1 MGKLKTLMLDV
12 QTVID
17 DCVQDGWDECL
28 STIEE
33 SKNVTRENID
43 HKLGILADEQGF
55 QLEDLELLFTDETI
69 EELIDDALYSVW
81 EV

>member
-1 MGKLKTLMLDV
+1 MGKLKTLVLDV

-28 STIEE
+28 DTIEQA
-33 SKNVTRENID
+33 KNVTRENID
-43 HKLGILADEQGF
+43 HKLEILAEEQG
-55 QLEDLELLFTDETI
+55 LSLDDLQLLFTLETI

>member
-1 MGKLKTLMLDV
+1 MLDV

-28 STIEE
+28 DTIEQ

-43 HKLGILADEQGF
+43 HKLEILAEEQG
-55 QLEDLELLFTDETI
+55 LTLDDLQLLFTLDTI

>member
-28 STIEE
+28 DTIEQ

-43 HKLGILADEQGF
+43 HKLEILAEEQG
-55 QLEDLELLFTDETI
+55 LTLDDLQLLFTLDTI